1 MKLWNLAVDNR
12 VAVYIL
18 VMIIVLFGLDSY
30 LGMPREAAPDITI
43 PFVIVSVPYPGV
55 SPADMEGLVTMQL
68 EQEFKTL
75 KDVKQITSSSKEG
88 LATVFIEFETGIDV
102 DEALRRV
109 RDKTNTARSSLPT
122 DILEPIISEINFSEF
137 PILYVNIGG
146 NVGLPRLKTI
156 AKDLQDRIEGIPGV
170 LSADIT
176 GALEPEVQINCDVD
190 RLKGYDISFSDVVSA
205 IQAEH
210 ITIPGGSIDNG
221 TTDYTVRVPG
231 EYKDPTPIED
241 IIVKMR
247 NGQPI
252 YVRDVAQVNFS
263 FEDRKTFARLND
275 EQVVTLPVKKRAGE
289 NLVRIAGDVRSTI
302 AAFSSTLPKGVTVEV
317 TNDQS
322 IMIEERVYE
331 LENSIMTGMF
341 LVILVLFMFFGVK
354 NAILIS
360 TAIPLSMFMGFIVLS
375 IMGVTLNFVVLFAL
389 VLVLGIVVD
398 DAIVVIENIYRHQ
411 QEFGENLVTAAKKAT
426 SEVAVPVTTA
436 TLTTIAAFLPLLFW
450 PGVVGDFMSFLPIT
464 LIATMLSSLV
474 VAVVISPVQGSVF
487 INYRKEIAKAKIN
500 LEHPSVWRKYNPFTM
515 AYHWV
520 DEKFFPAAQKQ
531 YVGALGWTLRHKK
544 KTIFGSFALLVV
556 VIVIFGMFNSGVEF
570 YPNTQPAQLTVMI
583 TTPPGTPLEVTNDI
597 TLLVERKLKDIDG
610 YGDIEFRVTSVGA
623 SNNPFDFGGSSI
635 SNKANYALSMYSK
648 NERRQS
654 SFETLDEIRTATA
667 NIPGADVKVEVQQ
680 MGPPVGDAVNIE
692 IAGENFTQLRAL
704 SAAIQEQ
711 IRDIPGLVD
720 LDDDY
725 DAGKPEVQVI
735 IDREKAAMLEMTTA
749 QIGSTVRTAV
759 NGTEASKFRVGED
772 EYKITVRLREDQRQ
786 TPEDIQNLNITFM
799 NRRGQLLSVPLTSV
813 AQVVRTTGLTDI
825 RRKDYKRVV
834 TITADAQGRLANDV
848 LTDVKSRLASFT
860 MPAGYSIGFAGEQKE
875 QEEAASFLFR
885 ALLVTVFLIFLLM
898 VSEFNSIKVPFVIMV
913 SVLLAQIGVLI
924 GLLVTRQP
932 FGIIMTGVG
941 IIALAGIVVK
951 NAIVLLDFA
960 KQKVAEG
967 MPLEEALLEAG
978 RTRLRPVVLTAV
990 STILGVVPLATGI
1003 DIDWRKLTLVIGAES
1018 SDFWRGLGIAIISG
1032 LSISTF
1038 LTLVVIPTMYAYLE
1052 ESHHSFAAWLRKLF
1066 RREKPKPEVLTE
1078 A

>member
-18 VMIIVLFGLDSY
+18 VLIIVLFGLDSY
-30 LGMPREAAPDITI
+30 LGLPREAAPDITI
-43 PFVIVSVPYPGV
+43 PFIIVSVPYPGV
-55 SPADMEGLVTMQL
+55 SPTDMEGLVTMQL

-75 KDVKQITSSSKEG
+75 KDVKQVTSSSKEG

-109 RDKTNTARSSLPT
+109 RDKTNTARSSLPA

-137 PILYVNIGG
+137 PIMYVNLGG
-146 NVGLPRLKTI
+146 DIGLPRLKTI
-156 AKDLQDRIEGIPGV
+156 AKALQDRIEGIPGV

-176 GALEPEVQINCDVD
+176 GALEPEVQINCDID
-190 RLKGYDISFSDVVSA
+190 RLKGYEISFGDVVSA

-231 EYKDPTPIED
+231 EYKSPAPIED
-241 IIVKMR
+241 IIVRMR

-252 YVRDVAQVNFS
+252 YIRDVAQVNFS
-263 FEDRKTFARLND
+263 FEDRTSFARLND
-275 EQVVTLPVKKRAGE
+275 EQVITLPVKKRAGE
-289 NLVRIAGDVRSTI
+289 NLVRIAGDVRNTI
-302 AAFSSTLPKGVTVEV
+302 AEFSTSLPKGVKVEV

-354 NAILIS
+354 NAMLIS

-474 VAVVISPVQGSVF
+474 VAFVISPVQGSVF
-487 INYRKEIAKAKIN
+487 INYRKEIAKARYN
-500 LEHPSVWRKYNPFTM
+500 LEHPSAWRKHNPFTRV
-515 AYHWV
+515 YHWV

-531 YVGALGWTLRHKK
+531 YVGALGWTLTHKK
-544 KTIFGSFALLVV
+544 KTIFGSFALLIA
-556 VIVIFGMFNSGVEF
+556 VIVLFGMFNSGVEF
-570 YPNTQPAQLTVMI
+570 FPNTQPAQLTVMI

-597 TLLVERKLKDIDG
+597 TLLVERKLKEIDG

-635 SNKANYALSMYSK
+635 SNKSNYALSMYPK

-654 SFETLDEIRTATA
+654 SFETLDEIRAVTRD
-667 NIPGADVKVEVQQ
+667 IPGADVKVEVQQ
-680 MGPPVGDAVNIE
+680 MGPPVGEAVNIE
-692 IAGENFTQLRAL
+692 IAGEDFAQLRAL

-735 IDREKAAMLEMTTA
+735 VDREKAALLEMTTA

-813 AQVVRTTGLTDI
+813 AQVVRTSGLTDI
-825 RRKDYKRVV
+825 RRKDYNRVI

-848 LTDVKSRLASFT
+848 LTDVKSRLKTFAT
-860 MPAGYSIGFAGEQKE
+860 PAGYTIAFAGEQKE

-885 ALLVTVFLIFLLM
+885 ALLVTVLLIFLLM
-898 VSEFNSIKVPFVIMV
+898 VSEFNSIKVPFVIMI

-990 STILGVVPLATGI
+990 STILGVVPLATGV
-1003 DIDWRKLTLVIGAES
+1003 DIDWRKFTLVVGAES

-1052 ESHHSFAAWLRKLF
+1052 ETQHSFAAWIRKLF
-1066 RREKPKPEVLTE
+1066 HRDKPKSEAVSEV
-1078 A
+1078 

>member
-30 LGMPREAAPDITI
+30 LGLPREAAPDITI

-55 SPADMEGLVTMQL
+55 SPGDMEGLVTMQL

-75 KDVKQITSSSKEG
+75 KDVKQVTSSSKEG
-88 LATVFIEFETGIDV
+88 LATVFIEFETGVDV

-146 NVGLPRLKTI
+146 EVGLPRLKTI

-176 GALEPEVQINCDVD
+176 GDLEPEVQINCDVD

-231 EYKDPTPIED
+231 EYKNPAPIED

-252 YVRDVAQVNFS
+252 YVRDVAQVTFA
-263 FEDRKTFARLND
+263 FEDRKTYARLND

-289 NLVRIAGDVRSTI
+289 NLVRIAEDVRTTI
-302 AAFSSTLPKGVTVEV
+302 AAFLPTLPKGVTVEV

-411 QEFGENLVTAAKKAT
+411 QEYGENLITAAKKAT

-474 VAVVISPVQGSVF
+474 VAFVISPVQGSVF
-487 INYRKEIAKAKIN
+487 INYRKEIAKARHN
-500 LEHPSVWRKYNPFTM
+500 LEHPSRWRKYNPFTI

-531 YVGALGWTLRHKK
+531 YVGALGWTLNHKK
-544 KTIFGSFALLVV
+544 KTIFGSFALLIV
-556 VIVIFGMFNSGVEF
+556 VIVVFGMFNSGVEF
-570 YPNTQPAQLTVMI
+570 FPNTQPAQLTVMI

-597 TLLVERKLKDIDG
+597 TLLVERKLKEIDG

-635 SNKANYALSMYSK
+635 SNKSNYALSMYAK
-648 NERRQS
+648 KERRQS
-654 SFETLDEIRTATA
+654 SFETLDEIRDATK

-680 MGPPVGDAVNIE
+680 MGPPVGEAVNIE
-692 IAGENFTQLRAL
+692 IAGEDFAQLRAL
-704 SAAIQEQ
+704 SAAVQEQ

-725 DAGKPEVQVI
+725 DSGKPEVQVI
-735 IDREKAAMLEMTTA
+735 VDREKAALLEMSTA

-759 NGTEASKFRVGED
+759 NGTEAAKFRVGED
-772 EYKITVRLREDQRQ
+772 EYKITVRLRADQRQ

-848 LTDVKSRLASFT
+848 LADVKSRLASFA
-860 MPAGYSIGFAGEQKE
+860 MPAGYSISFAGEQKE

-967 MPLEEALLEAG
+967 MPLEDALLEAG

-990 STILGVVPLATGI
+990 STILGVIPLATGI
-1003 DIDWRKLTLVIGAES
+1003 DIDWRKFTLVVGAES

-1032 LSISTF
+1032 LSVSTF

-1052 ESHHSFAAWLRKLF
+1052 ESHQSLATWLRKLF
-1066 RREKPKPEVLTE
+1066 RREKPKPEALPE
-1078 A
+1078 R

>member
-12 VAVYIL
+12 VAVYI
-18 VMIIVLFGLDSY
+18 IIIIIALFGLDSY

-43 PFVIVSVPYPGV
+43 PYIIVSVPYPGV
-55 SPADMEGLVTMQL
+55 SPADMEGLITQQL

-88 LATVFIEFETGIDV
+88 LSTVFVEFETGIDV

-109 RDKTNTARSSLPT
+109 RDKTNSARGSLPA
-122 DILEPIISEINFSEF
+122 DIIEPIISEINFSEF
-137 PILYVNIGG
+137 PIMYVSVGG
-146 NVGLPRLKTI
+146 NVGLPRLKVI
-156 AKDLQDRIEGIPGV
+156 AKDLQDDIEGITGV

-176 GALEPEVQINCDVD
+176 GALEPEVQINCDVN
-190 RLKGYDISFSDVVSA
+190 RLKGYDISFSDVVNA
-205 IQAEH
+205 ISTEH
-210 ITIPGGSIDNG
+210 VTIPGGSIDNG

-231 EYKDPTPIED
+231 EYKDPKPIEN
-241 IIVKMR
+241 IIIKMR
-247 NGQPI
+247 GGQPI
-252 YVRDVAQVNFS
+252 YVRDVAEVRFA
-263 FEDRKTFARLND
+263 FEDRKSFARLND
-275 EQVVTLPVKKRAGE
+275 EQVVSLPIKKRAGE
-289 NLVRIAGDVRSTI
+289 NLVRIAGDVKELIRKYEGK
-302 AAFSSTLPKGVTVEV
+302 LPKGVSIQV

-341 LVILVLFMFFGVK
+341 LVVLVLFMFFGVK
-354 NAILIS
+354 NALLIS
-360 TAIPLSMFMGFIVLS
+360 TSIPLSMFMGFIVLS
-375 IMGVTLNFVVLFAL
+375 LMGITLNFVVLFAL

-411 QEFGENLVTAAKKAT
+411 QEYGENLIMAAKKAT

-450 PGVVGDFMSFLPIT
+450 PGVVGDFMSYLPIT
-464 LIATMLSSLV
+464 LIATMLSSLL
-474 VAVVISPVQGSVF
+474 VAFVISPVQGSVF
-487 INYRKEIAKAKIN
+487 INYRKEIAKAKFN
-500 LEHPSVWRKYNPFTM
+500 LEHPSLWRKYNPFTII
-515 AYHWV
+515 YHWV
-520 DEKFFPAAQKQ
+520 DEKFFPAAQGQ
-531 YVGALGWTLRHKK
+531 YVGALGWTLKHKK
-544 KTIFGSFALLVV
+544 KTIFGSFALLIV
-556 VIVIFGMFNSGVEF
+556 VIVLFGMFNSGVEF
-570 YPNTQPAQLTVMI
+570 FPNTQPSQLTVQI

-597 TLLVERKLKDIDG
+597 TKIVERKMQSLEG

-635 SNKANYALSMYSK
+635 SNKSNYALSMFPK
-648 NERRQS
+648 NERGQS
-654 SFETLDEIRTATA
+654 SFETLDEIRTSTA
-667 NIPGADVKVEVQQ
+667 HVAGADVKVEVQQ
-680 MGPPVGDAVNIE
+680 MGPPVGEAVNIE
-692 IAGENFTQLRAL
+692 IAGDNFTQLRAL
-704 SAAIQEQ
+704 STAIQDE

-725 DAGKPEVQVI
+725 NAGKPEVQVI
-735 IDREKAAMLEMTTA
+735 VDREKAAMLEMTTA

-759 NGTEASKFRVGED
+759 NGSEAAKFRVGED

-848 LTDVKSRLASFT
+848 LTDVKTRLASFN
-860 MPAGYSIGFAGEQKE
+860 MPSGYSIDFAGEQKE
-875 QEEAASFLFR
+875 QEEAASFLMR

-898 VSEFNSIKVPFVIMV
+898 VSEFNSIKVPFVIMI
-913 SVLLAQIGVLI
+913 SVLLSMIGVLI
-924 GLLVTRQP
+924 GLLVTGEP

-941 IIALAGIVVK
+941 VIALAGIVVK

-960 KQKVAEG
+960 KQKVQEG

-1003 DIDWRKLTLVIGAES
+1003 DIDWRKFELVVGAES

-1052 ESHHSFAAWLRKLF
+1052 ESHHASAAWMRRLF
-1066 RREKPKPEVLTE
+1066 KREKKEIAPNPE

>member
-18 VMIIVLFGLDSY
+18 VIIIVLFGLDSY
-30 LGMPREAAPDITI
+30 LGLPREAAPDITI
-43 PFVIVSVPYPGV
+43 PFIIVSVPYPGV
-55 SPADMEGLVTMQL
+55 SPTDMEGLVTMQL

-75 KDVKQITSSSKEG
+75 KDVKEINSSSKEG
-88 LATVFIEFETGIDV
+88 LATITIEFETGIDV

-137 PILYVNIGG
+137 PIMYINVGG
-146 NVGLPRLKTI
+146 TVGLPRLKEI
-156 AKDLQDRIEGIPGV
+156 SKDLQDRIEGVPGV

-176 GALEPEVQINCDVD
+176 GALEPEVQVNCDVN
-190 RLKGYDISFSDVVSA
+190 RLKGYEISFSDVVSA
-205 IQAEH
+205 IQGEH
-210 ITIPGGSIDNG
+210 ITIPGGSLDNG

-231 EYKDPTPIED
+231 EYKDPKPIED
-241 IIVKMR
+241 IVVKMR

-252 YVRDVAQVNFS
+252 YVRDVADVRFA
-263 FEDRKTFARLND
+263 FEDRKSYARLND
-275 EQVVTLPVKKRAGE
+275 EQVVSLPVKKRAGE
-289 NLVRIAGDVRSTI
+289 NLVRIAGDVKNLIEEFQETV
-302 AAFSSTLPKGVTVEV
+302 PNGVHISV

-322 IMIEERVYE
+322 IMIEDRVYE

-341 LVILVLFMFFGVK
+341 LVVLVLFMFFGVK

-360 TAIPLSMFMGFIVLS
+360 TAIPLSMLMGFIVLS
-375 IMGVTLNFVVLFAL
+375 LMGITLNFVVLFAL

-411 QEFGENLVTAAKKAT
+411 QEYGENLITAAKKAT

-474 VAVVISPVQGSVF
+474 VAFVISPVQGSVF
-487 INYRKEIAKAKIN
+487 INYRKEIAKAKFN

-515 AYHWV
+515 VFHWV
-520 DEKFFPAAQKQ
+520 DAKFFPAAQKQ
-531 YVGALGWTLRHKK
+531 YVGALGWTLKNKK
-544 KTIFGSFALLVV
+544 KTIFGSVALLIV
-556 VIVIFGMFNSGVEF
+556 VIMIFGMFNSGVEF
-570 YPNTQPAQLTVMI
+570 FPNTQPAQLTVQI
-583 TTPPGTPLEVTNDI
+583 STPPGTPLEVTNEI
-597 TLLVERKLKDIDG
+597 TKLVENKLKTIDG
-610 YGDIEFRVTSVGA
+610 YSDIEFRVTSVGA

-635 SNKANYALSMYSK
+635 SNKSDYALSMFPK
-648 NERRQS
+648 NDRKQS
-654 SFETLDEIRTATA
+654 SFETLDEIRAATA
-667 NIPGADVKVEVQQ
+667 NIAGADVKVEVQQ
-680 MGPPVGDAVNIE
+680 MGPPVGEAVNIQ
-692 IAGENFTQLRAL
+692 IAGEDYTQLRAL
-704 SAAIQEQ
+704 SAAIQDE

-725 DAGKPEVQVI
+725 NSGKPEIQI
-735 IDREKAAMLEMTTA
+735 IVDREKAALLEMSTG
-749 QIGSTVRTAV
+749 QIGATVRTAV

-799 NRRGQLLSVPLTSV
+799 NRRGHLLSVPLTSM

-848 LTDVKSRLASFT
+848 LSDVKTRLAAFS
-860 MPAGYSIGFAGEQKE
+860 MPSGYSIGFAGEQKE
-875 QEEAASFLFR
+875 QEEAASFLIR

-898 VSEFNSIKVPFVIMV
+898 VSEFNSIKVPFVIMI
-913 SVLLAQIGVLI
+913 SVVLSLIGVLL
-924 GLLVTRQP
+924 GLLVTGEP

-941 IIALAGIVVK
+941 VIALAGIVVK

-960 KQKVAEG
+960 KQKVQEG

-978 RTRLRPVVLTAV
+978 RTRLRPVTLTAI

-1003 DIDWRKLTLVIGAES
+1003 DIDWRKFELVVGAES

-1038 LTLVVIPTMYAYLE
+1038 LTLVVIPTLYAYLE
-1052 ESHHSFAAWLRKLF
+1052 EGHHSFVAWLRRIFKK
-1066 RREKPKPEVLTE
+1066 EKQQPAPLPE